1 MIAKLASS
9 GYGCRIS
16 QHFVGALSYADD
28 TLLSPSLQGLKYMLK
43 KGHFIASVKDDQSG
57 QHTHELLQYS
67 VRTINNSKVSRITYP
82 RKMHALYE
90 KRV

>member
-1 MIAKLASS
+1 MVMS
-9 GYGCRIS
+9 IS
-16 QHFVGALSYADD
+16 NAPVRGWTDLV
-28 TLLSPSLQGLKYMLK
+28 K
-43 KGHFIASVKDDQSG
+43 KCFLHHPISKNLCTPQQAHYPARVDLKDDRTG
-57 QHTHELLQYS
+57 QNKHELLQYS